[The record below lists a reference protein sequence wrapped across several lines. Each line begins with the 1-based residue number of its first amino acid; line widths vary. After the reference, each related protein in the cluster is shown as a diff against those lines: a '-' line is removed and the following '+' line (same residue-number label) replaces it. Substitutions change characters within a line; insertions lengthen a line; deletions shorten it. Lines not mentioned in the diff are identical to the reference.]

1 MENLTQTE
9 REFLRTYFVKVGSIW
24 TEYFDDRL
32 TMKPYGMSTKKRDD
46 LLTVYR
52 DELNRIR
59 RKIK

>member
-1 MENLTQTE
+1 MENLTQSE
-9 REFLRTYFVKVGSIW
+9 REFLKQYFINIGSIW
-24 TEYFDDRL
+24 TEYFDDRS
-32 TMKPYGMSTKKRDD
+32 TMKFMGMSTNKREK